1 MDIRQLII
9 SEDATILDA
18 MKQLEQEAKK
28 ILFILR
34 NGKLAAS
41 ITDGDIR
48 RWILSGG
55 ALDESVDKVGNFNPL
70 YLHLNEI
77 NLAENLMHK
86 YSIEA
91 VPIINEKHE
100 LVSVVF
106 WNDKNIHIEKAKID
120 LPVVMMAGGLGTRLY
135 PYTKILPKPLIPVG
149 EIPIAERI
157 INQFCQAGCNQF
169 YLVVN
174 HKKNMIKAYFNE
186 IEKKYEIQYTDEN
199 IPLGTGGG
207 ISLLKGKI
215 NSTFIL
221 TNCDILVEADFYKIY
236 EFHKK
241 QKNIITMICSL
252 KNFTIPYGVVNIA
265 HDGSIDSLQEKPVIS
280 FFTNTGCYLVES
292 KVIDEVELNRNVN
305 FPELIEECKKKGDKV
320 GVYPIGERSWFDM
333 GQIDTFEE
341 MNKKFEK

>member
-91 VPIINEKHE
+91 VPIINE
-100 LVSVVF
+100 
-106 WNDKNIHIEKAKID
+106 N
-120 LPVVMMAGGLGTRLY
+120 
-135 PYTKILPKPLIPVG
+135 
-149 EIPIAERI
+149 
-157 INQFCQAGCNQF
+157 
-169 YLVVN
+169 
-174 HKKNMIKAYFNE
+174 
-186 IEKKYEIQYTDEN
+186 
-199 IPLGTGGG
+199 
-207 ISLLKGKI
+207 
-215 NSTFIL
+215 
-221 TNCDILVEADFYKIY
+221 
-236 EFHKK
+236 
-241 QKNIITMICSL
+241 
-252 KNFTIPYGVVNIA
+252 
-265 HDGSIDSLQEKPVIS
+265 
-280 FFTNTGCYLVES
+280 
-292 KVIDEVELNRNVN
+292 
-305 FPELIEECKKKGDKV
+305 KV
-320 GVYPIGERSWFDM
+320 G
-333 GQIDTFEE
+333 
-341 MNKKFEK
+341 

>member
-106 WNDKNIHIEKAKID
+106 
-120 LPVVMMAGGLGTRLY
+120 
-135 PYTKILPKPLIPVG
+135 
-149 EIPIAERI
+149 RI
-157 INQFCQAGCNQF
+157 FSQF
-169 YLVVN
+169 
-174 HKKNMIKAYFNE
+174 H
-186 IEKKYEIQYTDEN
+186 
-199 IPLGTGGG
+199 
-207 ISLLKGKI
+207 
-215 NSTFIL
+215 
-221 TNCDILVEADFYKIY
+221 
-236 EFHKK
+236 
-241 QKNIITMICSL
+241 
-252 KNFTIPYGVVNIA
+252 
-265 HDGSIDSLQEKPVIS
+265 
-280 FFTNTGCYLVES
+280 
-292 KVIDEVELNRNVN
+292 
-305 FPELIEECKKKGDKV
+305 
-320 GVYPIGERSWFDM
+320 
-333 GQIDTFEE
+333 
-341 MNKKFEK
+341 